1 MAPNVSEWQQDSTA
15 WGVLCHH
22 RAQRGSSHLF
32 STFNMGRGWGVG
44 IMTGEGAE
52 PSAGRWN
59 GAFCQTCCIDHN
71 GSQRELPFTAH
82 CSQICAG
89 NQEQPWFSCAAGVGE
104 KRYLGGMREGTEK
117 TWEIS
122 STYFARTLQ
131 NSIHMSK
138 SQHLCE
144 SSWVP
149 FTDIESIKLIES
161 GTQIS
166 LLLNSISKTIP

>member
-1 MAPNVSEWQQDSTA
+1 MFLNGSRTPQLQVCSVITGHREAPLTSLA
-15 WGVLCHH
+15 
-22 RAQRGSSHLF
+22 HLIWEEGGGLA
-32 STFNMGRGWGVG
+32 SWP
-44 IMTGEGAE
+44 GEGAE